1 LKIQKP
7 DEMKNEL
14 LKSIIDQ
21 NNSIIAQNQT
31 IINGLNDSP
40 ESGDN
45 NTQPPT
51 PTKPTTKPTPKPSPD
66 PEPQPEPEPED
77 EDRYN
82 RTAEAQA
89 LLDRIKK

>member
-1 LKIQKP
+1 
-7 DEMKNEL
+7 MKNEL

-31 IINGLNDSP
+31 IINGLNDTP
-40 ESGDN
+40 DSGDN
-45 NTQPPT
+45 NTQPP
-51 PTKPTTKPTPKPSPD
+51 KPTKPTPKPTPD
-66 PEPQPEPEPED
+66 PEPDPEPEPEPED
-77 EDRYN
+77 QDKYN

>member
-1 LKIQKP
+1 
-7 DEMKNEL
+7 MKNEL

-21 NNSIIAQNQT
+21 NNSIIEQNQT

-40 ESGDN
+40 DGGDN
-45 NTQPPT
+45 NTQPP
-51 PTKPTTKPTPKPSPD
+51 KPTPKPTPKPSPD
-66 PEPQPEPEPED
+66 PEPEPEPED

>member
-1 LKIQKP
+1 
-7 DEMKNEL
+7 MKNEL

-51 PTKPTTKPTPKPSPD
+51 PTKPTPKPTPD
-66 PEPQPEPEPED
+66 PEPDTEPDTEPED
-77 EDRYN
+77 QDRYN
-82 RTAEAQA
+82 RTSEAQA

>member
-1 LKIQKP
+1 
-7 DEMKNEL
+7 MKNEL

-51 PTKPTTKPTPKPSPD
+51 PTKPTPKPT
-66 PEPQPEPEPED
+66 PEPEPEPEPEGQD
-77 EDRYN
+77 VYN
-82 RTAEAQA
+82 RTSEAQA

>member
-1 LKIQKP
+1 
-7 DEMKNEL
+7 MKNEL

-40 ESGDN
+40 DGIDN

-51 PTKPTTKPTPKPSPD
+51 PTKPTPKPTPEPT
-66 PEPQPEPEPED
+66 PEPEPEPEPED
-77 EDRYN
+77 QDKYN

>member
-1 LKIQKP
+1 
-7 DEMKNEL
+7 MKNEL

-40 ESGDN
+40 DGGDN

-51 PTKPTTKPTPKPSPD
+51 PTKPTPKPTPD
-66 PEPQPEPEPED
+66 PEPDTEPED
-77 EDRYN
+77 EDIYN

>member
-1 LKIQKP
+1 
-7 DEMKNEL
+7 MKNEL

-21 NNSIIAQNQT
+21 NNSIIEQNQT

-40 ESGDN
+40 DGIDN
-45 NTQPPT
+45 NTQPP
-51 PTKPTTKPTPKPSPD
+51 KPTKPTPKPT
-66 PEPQPEPEPED
+66 PEPTPEPEPEPEPED
-77 EDRYN
+77 QDKYN

>member
-1 LKIQKP
+1 
-7 DEMKNEL
+7 MKNEL
-14 LKSIIDQ
+14 LKSIIEQ

-31 IINGLNDSP
+31 IINGLNDTP
-40 ESGDN
+40 DSGDDK
-45 NTQPPT
+45 TQPPK
-51 PTKPTTKPTPKPSPD
+51 PTKPTTKPTPKPTPD
-66 PEPQPEPEPED
+66 PEPDPEPDTEPED